1 MILLEELFN
10 DLQYG
15 ELSQFSVTGDIDDP
29 MTGISPADYPAVI
42 SHLNKALTA
51 IHTRLPLRDRELTLQ
66 LVEEL
71 SFYVLSSEYAVS
83 NDESTEPIKYII
95 DTDDRPFIDDVL
107 GITAVYD
114 ESGCKLPLNDDN
126 DCNSLFLN
134 NYRTLQVPNPSD
146 EETLF
151 LTYRS
156 NHPKIEPDADPST
169 TEIDIPDYCIEPV
182 LFYIASRM
190 YARSND
196 QGAAARSIEM
206 VQKYELFC
214 TEIERR
220 NVLNNY
226 NNNTNVKLE
235 RRGFV

>member
-1 MILLEELFN
+1 MILLEELLN

-29 MTGISPADYPAVI
+29 MTGITSGDYPAII

-51 IHTRLPLRDRELTLQ
+51 IHTRLPIRDREVTIQ
-66 LVEEL
+66 TVDEL
-71 SFYVLSSEYAVS
+71 SFYELSSDYAVT
-83 NDESTEPIKYII
+83 NTESLQPIKYII
-95 DTDDRPFIDDVL
+95 DTPDRPFQNDIL
-107 GITAVYD
+107 SITAVFDEYD
-114 ESGCKLPLNDDN
+114 CEYALNDEH
-126 DCNSLFLN
+126 DCSSIWIQ
-134 NYRTLQVPNPSD
+134 NYRTLQIPNPAD
-146 EETLF
+146 EFALF
-151 LTYRS
+151 ISYRA
-156 NHPKIEPDADPST
+156 NHPKIEPDADPAK
-169 TEIDIPDYCIEPV
+169 TEIDIPDYCIEPI

-214 TEIERR
+214 TELERR

-226 NNNTNVKLE
+226 SNTTNLKLE
-235 RRGFV
+235 KRGFV

>member
-15 ELSQFSVTGDIDDP
+15 ELAQFSVSGDIDDP
-29 MTGISPADYPAVI
+29 MTGISPADYPAMI

-66 LVEEL
+66 LFEEL

-83 NDESTEPIKYII
+83 NIESLEPIKYII
-95 DTDDRPFIDDVL
+95 DMAERPFIDDVL

-114 ESGCKLPLNDDN
+114 ESGCRLPLNDDN
-126 DCNSLFLN
+126 DCNSLYLN
-134 NYRTLQVPNPSD
+134 NYRTLQVPNPSSD
-146 EETLF
+146 NTLF
-151 LTYRS
+151 LTYRA
-156 NHPKIEPDADPST
+156 NHPKIEPTADPAT

-226 NNNTNVKLE
+226 NNNTNLKLE
-235 RRGFV
+235 KRGFV

>member
-1 MILLEELFN
+1 MILLQELFQ

-15 ELSQFSVTGDIDDP
+15 ELSQFSVSGDIDNP

-66 LVEEL
+66 QFEEL

-83 NDESTEPIKYII
+83 NTESLEPIKYII
-95 DTDDRPFIDDVL
+95 DTAERPFIDDVL

-114 ESGCKLPLNDDN
+114 EAGCRIPLNDDN
-126 DCNSLFLN
+126 NCNSYWLN
-134 NYRTLQVPNPSD
+134 NYRTLQIPEPADDNTV
-146 EETLF
+146 F
-151 LTYRS
+151 ITYRA
-156 NHPKIEPDADPST
+156 NHPKIEPDADPAT
-169 TEIDIPDYCIEPV
+169 TEIDIPDFCIEAV
-182 LFYIASRM
+182 LAYVASRM

-196 QGAAARSIEM
+196 SGAVARSLEM
-206 VQKYELFC
+206 VQKYEAYC
-214 TEIERR
+214 QEIERR

-226 NNNTNVKLE
+226 NNNTNLKLE
-235 RRGFV
+235 ERGFV

>member
-66 LVEEL
+66 PYEEL
-71 SFYVLSSEYAVS
+71 SFYVLSSEYAIS
-83 NDESTEPIKYII
+83 NDESMEPIKYII
-95 DTDDRPFIDDVL
+95 DTEERPFIDDVL

-114 ESGCKLPLNDDN
+114 EGGCKLPLNDEN
-126 DCNSLFLN
+126 DCKSLYLN
-134 NYRTLQVPNPSD
+134 NYRTLQVPNPSED
-146 EETLF
+146 DTLF
-151 LTYRS
+151 VTYRA
-156 NHPKIEPDADPST
+156 NHPKIEPDADPAT

-226 NNNTNVKLE
+226 NNNTNLKLE